1 MRHDLQD
8 ILVDL
13 CHQARVDQQRELK
26 TISTGKS
33 QGWFIPKDFMIRYN
47 ALEGHT
53 EVDGVFIDLLLQTPG
68 YPIRYADILLT
79 WFTHI

>member
-26 TISTGKS
+26 TIFTGKS